1 VAEAYPVLDAL
12 LQPQEFDMGE
22 ITHDG
27 SPSAEKDCR
36 ASTPFSCG
44 VCVVLPPAFLLRS
57 AAVMTLS
64 ANDCRLSSSVENARS
79 VRKNPKDSRL
89 VKLRARK
96 EFERQNVT
104 FGFGPR

>member
-1 VAEAYPVLDAL
+1 
-12 LQPQEFDMGE
+12 MGE

-27 SPSAEKDCR
+27 SPSAEDGLSSLN
-36 ASTPFSCG
+36 AFSCG
-44 VCVVLPPAFLLRS
+44 VCVVLPLVFLSRS
-57 AAVMTLS
+57 AAVMTLG
-64 ANDCRLSSSVENARS
+64 ANDCRLLSSAVKNERS
-79 VRKNPKDSRL
+79 VRRNPKDSRL